1 MKNVYLKP
9 SVEIEEL
16 ESQTIIATSGRI
28 ENGGDTNSSS
38 VTEAGSKDRGT
49 WGDIWN

>member
-16 ESQTIIATSGRI
+16 ESQAIIATSGV
-28 ENGGDTNSSS
+28 EYGGDTSSSS